1 MLKKKFQS
9 IISPFMNLNTPCRQ
23 IGYRLVLNAF
33 LRKFLLFSILTSAL
47 IFTGAAMCTAN
58 PFTQKK
64 TIPKNPGIE
73 NPTPAQPAVQK
84 KTDSKPGLME
94 RLILFQKIIREKM
107 TALIRQAKTTGRTG
121 PLLWVL
127 AAAFAY
133 GLVHSA
139 GPGHGKALALSY
151 IAAVRPT
158 LPRALAFGNI
168 LAASHGLSGLL
179 LVLGVKFILNV
190 SISGSLVSVTRITQ
204 LTSYVLIIILGLFLF
219 LRKLPVWKNQG
230 NELAKGLLTSNR
242 ELTAS
247 VAPAVFIGMI
257 PCPGVVLAVL
267 FCLSMDM
274 TGFGIILAIAV
285 TLGMSVTLSAV
296 VLAAMAGK
304 SLILTTLSRKPE
316 FLHHAADVVEALA
329 GLALAVISFLLF
341 LTGFNP

>member
-1 MLKKKFQS
+1 
-9 IISPFMNLNTPCRQ
+9 MNLNTPCRQ
-23 IGYRLVLNAF
+23 VGYRLVLNEF
-33 LRKFLLFSILTSAL
+33 LRKFLLFFLLICAL
-47 IFTGAAMCTAN
+47 IFTGSAMCTAN

-64 TIPKNPGIE
+64 NLAKNPGIE
-73 NPTPAQPAVQK
+73 NPTPKKPAVQK
-84 KTDSKPGLME
+84 KPDSKPGLME
-94 RLILFQKIIREKM
+94 RIVLFQKIIKEKM
-107 TALIRQAKTTGRTG
+107 TTLIRQAKTTGRKG

-133 GLVHSA
+133 GVVHSA
-139 GPGHGKALALSY
+139 GPGHGKAFALSY

-179 LVLGVKFILNV
+179 LVLGVKLVLNV
-190 SISGSLVSVTRITQ
+190 SVSGSLALVTRITQ
-204 LTSYVLIIILGLFLF
+204 FTSYILVIILGLFLF
-219 LRKLPVWKNQG
+219 LGKLPVWENQ
-230 NELAKGLLTSNR
+230 EKKRAKGDLCFNQKP
-242 ELTAS
+242 TAS
-247 VAPAVFIGMI
+247 VAPAVFMGMI

-316 FLHHAADVVEALA
+316 FIQHAADVVEALA
-329 GLALAVISFLLF
+329 GLTLALISFLL
-341 LTGFNP
+341 LLAGFNP

>member
-1 MLKKKFQS
+1 
-9 IISPFMNLNTPCRQ
+9 MNLNIPCRQ
-23 IGYRLVLNAF
+23 VGYRLVLNTF
-33 LRKFLLFSILTSAL
+33 LRKFFLFFILISAL
-47 IFTGAAMCTAN
+47 IFTGSAICSAN

-64 TIPKNPGIE
+64 TNPKNPGIE
-73 NPTPAQPAVQK
+73 NPTPVRPAVQK
-84 KTDSKPGLME
+84 KTDSNPGLME
-94 RLILFQKIIREKM
+94 RIILFQKIIKEKM
-107 TALIRQAKTTGRTG
+107 TAQIRQAKTTGRTR

-158 LPRALAFGNI
+158 WPRALAFGNI

-179 LVLGVKFILNV
+179 MVLGVKFILKV
-190 SISGSLVSVTRITQ
+190 SVSGSLASATRITQ
-204 LTSYVLIIILGLFLF
+204 LASYVLIIILGLFLF
-219 LRKLPVWKNQG
+219 LRKLPVWKNQ
-230 NELAKGLLTSNR
+230 EKGQPKDALCFNQK
-242 ELTAS
+242 LTAS
-247 VAPAVFIGMI
+247 IAPAVFIGMI

-304 SLILTTLSRKPE
+304 SLILTTLPRKPE
-316 FLHHAADVVEALA
+316 FIHHAADVVEALA
-329 GLALAVISFLLF
+329 GLTLALISFLLL
-341 LTGFNP
+341 LTGSNL